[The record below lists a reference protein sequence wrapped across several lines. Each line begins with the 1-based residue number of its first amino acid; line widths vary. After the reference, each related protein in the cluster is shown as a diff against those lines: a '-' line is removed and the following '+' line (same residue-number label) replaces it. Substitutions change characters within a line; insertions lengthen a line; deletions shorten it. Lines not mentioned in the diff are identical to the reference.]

1 MRTTG
6 MFILTWSDCH
16 HYPHHH
22 SSFSSL
28 CLSIVINNFE
38 KLPSHPPHQSGAVY
52 MASFLW
58 GPLPTLYR
66 LSISFFPCDMLALRL
81 YPLLDDTLSEM
92 DKTKVQS
99 DNALLDHSARSGR
112 SLGKK
117 ATETPLFGHQ
127 TMFSHNPGSN
137 INNAA
142 HRCSVIGYIRF
153 AA

>member
-1 MRTTG
+1 
-6 MFILTWSDCH
+6 MFILTWFDCH
-16 HYPHHH
+16 DYSHHH

-38 KLPSHPPHQSGAVY
+38 KLPSHPPHQSGVVY
-52 MASFLW
+52 VASFLW
-58 GPLPTLYR
+58 GSFTDVIPTH
-66 LSISFFPCDMLALRL
+66 SISYFSCAMLALRL

-117 ATETPLFGHQ
+117 
-127 TMFSHNPGSN
+127 SN
-137 INNAA
+137 RN
-142 HRCSVIGYIRF
+142 SF
-153 AA
+153 